1 MLKGLLTITIAFL
14 ICVAVGAVFGVFVGV
29 LAKNI
34 LLWSAVLALVGGGF
48 GIALGY
54 GVLPEQ

>member
-14 ICVAVGAVFGVFVGV
+14 ICVAVGAVIGVFVGV

-48 GIALGY
+48 GIAIGY
-54 GVLPEQ
+54 GFLPER

>member
-1 MLKGLLTITIAFL
+1 MLRGLLTITIAFF
-14 ICVAVGAVFGVFVGV
+14 ICVAAGAVFGVFVGV

-34 LLWSAVLALVGGGF
+34 LLWSAILALVGGGF

-54 GVLPEQ
+54 GFLPEQ

>member
-1 MLKGLLTITIAFL
+1 MLKGLLTVSLAFL
-14 ICVAVGAVFGVFVGV
+14 VCVAVGALFGVLVGV

-34 LLWSAVLALVGGGF
+34 LLWSAILAVAGGSF

-54 GVLPEQ
+54 GFLPEN

>member
-1 MLKGLLTITIAFL
+1 MLKGLLTVGLAFL
-14 ICVAVGAVFGVFVGV
+14 VCVAVGALFGVFVGV

-34 LLWSAVLALVGGGF
+34 LLWSAVLAVAGGGF

-54 GVLPEQ
+54 GFLPEN